1 VSLDLRE
8 IPHNDILTRVE
19 HVFDLKLDR
28 ASVVHGIYGDTEGFR
43 SGRNTWVRVERRHQ
57 HRIKSAAWIGLE
69 AASTIPGVPKPA
81 WYQSATWADSD
92 REQVWRADELAFIAS
107 PSVKAAG
114 GLEAAKS
121 LPDVWWQRLRE
132 SLTALAEHE
141 TERVGMS
148 QAHLTKRIT
157 QVFPDV
163 DTTVAEWRTAH
174 TDLQWS
180 NLTLDG
186 HILDWEDWG
195 MAPRG
200 HDAATLWQASL
211 PDPALTA
218 RVERE
223 FATDLQTRSGK
234 LSLLLRCANAIRI
247 ATNRGTTTPLLEP
260 AKAAAEK
267 LLSEL
272 QS

>member
-1 VSLDLRE
+1 MSLDLRE
-8 IPHNDILTRVE
+8 LPHNDILVRAE
-19 HVFDLKLDR
+19 QAFELELDR

-43 SGRNTWVRVERRHQ
+43 SSRNTWVRIERRHQ
-57 HRIKSAAWIGLE
+57 YRIKSAAWIGLE
-69 AASTIPGVPKPA
+69 AASTIRGVPKPA
-81 WYQSATWADSD
+81 WYQSATWADAD
-92 REQVWRADELAFIAS
+92 REQVWRADELEFVAS

-114 GLEAAKS
+114 GLEAAYS
-121 LPDVWWQRLRE
+121 LPASWWHGLRDA
-132 SLTALAEHE
+132 LATLAEHE
-141 TERVGMS
+141 TERIGMS

-157 QVFPDV
+157 EVFPDV
-163 DTTVAEWRTAH
+163 DTTADEWRCSH

-195 MAPRG
+195 SAPRG

-211 PDPALTA
+211 PNPDLTA

-223 FATDLQTRSGK
+223 FAADLHTRSGK

-272 QS
+272 RP

>member
-1 VSLDLRE
+1 MSINLRTLA
-8 IPHNDILTRVE
+8 HGDILARVE
-19 HVFDLKLDR
+19 KAFNLKLDR

-43 SGRNTWVRVERRHQ
+43 SDRDTWVRIERRHQ
-57 HRIKSAAWIGLE
+57 YRIKSAAWIGLE
-69 AASTIPGVPKPA
+69 AASTIRGVPKPA
-81 WYQSATWADSD
+81 WYQSATWADLD
-92 REQVWRADELAFIAS
+92 REQVWRADELEFVSS

-114 GLEAAKS
+114 GLEAANS
-121 LPDVWWQRLRE
+121 LPDTWWQGLLDA
-132 SLTALAEHE
+132 LTTLGAYE
-141 TERVGMS
+141 TERIGMS

-157 QVFPDV
+157 QVFPDI
-163 DTTVAEWRTAH
+163 DTTVDEWRTAH

-195 MAPRG
+195 TAPRG

-218 RVERE
+218 RIERE

-272 QS
+272 QP